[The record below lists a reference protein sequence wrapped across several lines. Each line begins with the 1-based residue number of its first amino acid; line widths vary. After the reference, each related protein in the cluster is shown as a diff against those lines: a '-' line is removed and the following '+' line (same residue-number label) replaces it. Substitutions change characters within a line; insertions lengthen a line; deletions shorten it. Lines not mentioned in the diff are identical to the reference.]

1 MTQPV
6 KYFDDDFKIQ
16 VLDPPFFSPSGILM
30 DRKEAWKQGKWFG
43 SFNLWIVQT
52 VPVPSVI
59 YQLRSPTIG
68 WAPNKLDVSVAG
80 HFENLDSV
88 EVTIQKELKEE
99 LGKEY
104 KVEDLTYL
112 GRRLN
117 VGVGQDGSVR
127 NSVSELYLIEDNR
140 PIDTFFL
147 QKKEV
152 YAICSCPLS
161 ELFKVNTIDNY
172 TYLQKAIKFD
182 RTEITLEVNKSIFP
196 PNWDPYHYKMALLI
210 DRYFKGERNLIY

>member
-1 MTQPV
+1 MSTP
-6 KYFDDDFKIQ
+6 KFHDDDFNIQ
-16 VLDPPFFSPSGILM
+16 VLNPPLFEPSGKLL
-30 DRKEAWKQGKWFG
+30 DRKVAWKDGKWFG
-43 SFNLWIVQT
+43 SFNLWIVQS
-52 VPVPSVI
+52 VPVPSII

-68 WAPNKLDVSVAG
+68 WAPNKLDVAVAG
-80 HFENLDSV
+80 HYENLDTV
-88 EVTIQKELKEE
+88 EDTIQKELKEE

-104 KVEDLTYL
+104 KISDLIAL

-127 NSVSELYLIEDNR
+127 NSVSDLYLIEDNR
-140 PIDTFFL
+140 PLDTYFL

-161 ELFKVNTIDNY
+161 ELLKVHTIDNY
-172 TYLQKAIKFD
+172 TYHQKAIKHD
-182 RTEITLEVNKSIFP
+182 KSEATIDINKSIFP

-210 DRYFKGERNLIY
+210 DQYFKGNKNLIY